1 MNDIDNIVL
10 YSTGCKMCE
19 VLKKKLDA
27 KNISYTENNSV
38 EEMLS
43 LGIEQVPVLR
53 VNDTLLKFGD
63 AVGWVNQQK
72 ETAE

>member
-1 MNDIDNIVL
+1 
-10 YSTGCKMCE
+10 MCE
-19 VLKKKLDA
+19 VLKKKLDV

>member
-1 MNDIDNIVL
+1 
-10 YSTGCKMCE
+10 MCE